1 MYELGLAEK
10 LFLPFAIVTAAVIM
24 PKPEPTPV
32 VVEIADW
39 PAVAAPVITVEV
51 PEFPE
56 IKPTIV
62 NVSPAEPVVVEETIE
77 VEVEKRV
84 NVPVDRVVEVEKVV
98 EVRTCLV
105 WDELPHYDLAKAI
118 SVTRPGEAWSLNGDS
133 YGGLVWHDITA
144 KPSEAELLGGWLA
157 DLEAETC

>member
-1 MYELGLAEK
+1 VNDYGLAGQ
-10 LFLPFAIVTAAVIM
+10 LFFPVAIVTAAVLM
-24 PKPEPTPV
+24 PSPEPAPV
-32 VVEIADW
+32 IVEIADW
-39 PAVAAPVITVEV
+39 PHVEAPSIVVEV

-62 NVSPAEPVVVEETIE
+62 NVYPGEPFLVEET

-84 NVPVDRVVEVEKVV
+84 NVPVDRVVTVEVPV

-105 WDELPHYDLAKAI
+105 WDELPHYDLAKAL

-133 YGGLVWHDITA
+133 YAGLVWHDVTS
-144 KPSEAELLGGWLA
+144 KPTEAELLGGWLA
-157 DLEAETC
+157 DLERETC